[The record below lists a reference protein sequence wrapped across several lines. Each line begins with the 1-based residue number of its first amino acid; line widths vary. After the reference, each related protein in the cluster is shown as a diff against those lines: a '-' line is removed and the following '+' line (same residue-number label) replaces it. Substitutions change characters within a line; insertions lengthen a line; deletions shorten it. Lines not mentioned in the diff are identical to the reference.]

1 VATPPIGLAGRRRSR
16 SNIPRLKLAL
26 ALLEASIT
34 ARNRR
39 HGICGVDLA
48 ARASLTTA
56 SRGG

>member
-1 VATPPIGLAGRRRSR
+1 VATPPIGLTGRRCSR

-26 ALLEASIT
+26 ALLGAGIT

-39 HGICGVDLA
+39 RVIGGVDPA

-56 SRGG
+56 SHGG